1 MKRRTRIKNPI
12 FANIIRGR
20 MKQIKF
26 NSELP
31 EMREEQN
38 IRDSMIIRDMQEF
51 RYKSVNFQAY

>member
-1 MKRRTRIKNPI
+1 MKTKSKIKNPI

-20 MKQIKF
+20 MKQLKF
-26 NSELP
+26 NSELS